1 MQIAVAATPEVAIPT
16 LELLLKSGKNLV
28 AVITQPDRPAG
39 RGLTMKET
47 PVALWAR
54 QRQIPVHKPHSQ
66 DELSEIVKSFDLVI
80 TIGFGMIIKEEI
92 LALPK
97 FGFINLHFSLL
108 PRWRGAAPVQRAIEA
123 GDAITGVTVFQLDRG
138 MDTGPIYRQL
148 TLDVKSSATSESLL
162 RELADL
168 GAKPV
173 IETIDAITAGELPR
187 VQERSG
193 ATRANKLS
201 KEEGRIDWSLPVEVI
216 ERKIRAF
223 YPNPGSWT
231 TFRGTVIKIESV
243 EGLTGHSAKP
253 GELSVVNRELL
264 VSCGEGSLKITE
276 LQPAGKA
283 VMGAGAWLNG
293 AQLKENERFE

>member
-1 MQIAVAATPEVAIPT
+1 VQIAVAATPEVAIPT

-39 RGLTMKET
+39 RGLTLKET
-47 PVALWAR
+47 PVALWAKE
-54 QRQIPVHKPHSQ
+54 RQIPVHKPNSQ

-80 TIGFGMIIKEEI
+80 TIGFGMIIREEI
-92 LALPK
+92 LAMPK

-138 MDTGPIYRQL
+138 MDTGPIYRQVTVDL
-148 TLDVKSSATSESLL
+148 EKGTTSKSLL
-162 RELADL
+162 SELAEL

-173 IETIDAITAGELPR
+173 IESIDAISAGETPR
-187 VQERSG
+187 VQESSG

-201 KEEGRIDWSLPVEVI
+201 KEEGRIDWSLPAEVI
-216 ERKIRAF
+216 DRKIRAF

-231 TFRGTVIKIESV
+231 TFRETIIKIEKV
-243 EGLTGHSAKP
+243 AIQAGQPGTP
-253 GELSVVNRELL
+253 GELSAINRELV
-264 VSCGEGSLKITE
+264 VSCGEDALKITE
-276 LQPAGKA
+276 LQPSGKP
-283 VMGAGAWLNG
+283 VMAASAWLNG
-293 AQLKENERFE
+293 AQLKENDRFE

>member
-16 LELLLKSGKNLV
+16 LELLLNSGKDLV
-28 AVITQPDRPAG
+28 AIITQPDRPAG
-39 RGLTMKET
+39 RGLTLKET
-47 PVALWAR
+47 PVALWAKD
-54 QRQIPVHKPHSQ
+54 RQIPVYKPNSQ

-80 TIGFGMIIKEEI
+80 TIGFGMIIREEI
-92 LALPK
+92 LSLPK

-123 GDAITGVTVFQLDRG
+123 GDAVTGVTVFQLDRG
-138 MDTGPIYRQL
+138 MDTGPIFRQV
-148 TLDVKSSATSESLL
+148 TVDVGNGATSESILSQ
-162 RELADL
+162 LAEL

-173 IETIDAITAGELPR
+173 IETIDAISAGESPR
-187 VQERSG
+187 VQEISG

-216 ERKIRAF
+216 DRKIRAF

-231 TFRGTVIKIESV
+231 TFRGAIVKIGKV
-243 EGLTGHSAKP
+243 AIHTGQPGAP
-253 GELSVVNRELL
+253 GELSAINRELV
-264 VSCGEGSLKITE
+264 VSCGEGSLIVTD
-276 LQPAGKA
+276 LQPAGKPNMA
-283 VMGAGAWLNG
+283 ASAWLNG

>member
-39 RGLTMKET
+39 RGLTLKET
-47 PVALWAR
+47 PVSLWAKEH
-54 QRQIPVHKPHSQ
+54 QIPVHKPNSQ
-66 DELSEIVKSFDLVI
+66 DELAEIVKSFDLVI
-80 TIGFGMIIKEEI
+80 TIGFGMIIREEI

-123 GDAITGVTVFQLDRG
+123 GDLVTGVTVFQLDRG
-138 MDTGPIYRQL
+138 MDTGPIFRKV
-148 TLDVKSSATSESLL
+148 TVDVGNGATSESLL
-162 RELADL
+162 SDLADL

-173 IETIDAITAGELPR
+173 IETIDAISAGEIPR
-187 VQERSG
+187 VQESSG

-216 ERKIRAF
+216 DRKIRAF

-231 TFRGTVIKIESV
+231 TFRGAIVKIEKV
-243 EGLTGHSAKP
+243 AIHTGQPGTPGALSAI
-253 GELSVVNRELL
+253 NRELV
-264 VSCGEGSLKITE
+264 VSCGEGSLMVKE
-276 LQPAGKA
+276 LQPTGKP
-283 VMGAGAWLNG
+283 VMAASAWLNG

>member
-39 RGLTMKET
+39 RGLTLKET
-47 PVALWAR
+47 PVARWAR
-54 QRQIPVHKPHSQ
+54 DHHLVVHKPSSQ
-66 DELSEIVKSFDLVI
+66 DELAELVKNFELVI
-80 TIGFGMIIKEEI
+80 TIGYGAIIREEI

-108 PRWRGAAPVQRAIEA
+108 PRWRGAAPVQRSIEA
-123 GDAITGVTVFQLDRG
+123 GDAVTGVTVFQLDRG
-138 MDTGPIYRQL
+138 MDTGPIYRQVTVDL
-148 TLDVKSSATSESLL
+148 GSGATSEYLL
-162 RELADL
+162 RELAEL

-173 IETIDAITAGELPR
+173 IETIDAITAGEIPR
-187 VQERSG
+187 AQESSG

-201 KEEGRIDWSLPVEVI
+201 KEEGRIDWSLPVDVI
-216 ERKIRAF
+216 DRKIRAF

-231 TFRGTVIKIESV
+231 TFRGAIVKIEKV
-243 EGLTGHSAKP
+243 AIQTGQPGTPGTLSAI
-253 GELSVVNRELL
+253 NREMV
-264 VSCGEGSLKITE
+264 VSCGEGSLKVTE
-276 LQPAGKA
+276 LQPAGKPIMA
-283 VMGAGAWLNG
+283 ASAWLNG